1 MTVGEEDAVLE
12 LLTWRL
18 IIYYR
23 IVKHCDRQRAQW
35 TWLPLELR
43 SEHLEAI
50 HLPFFVCTLPSI
62 MQYASPMGIPESPS
76 VVADILVLPCC

>member
-43 SEHLEAI
+43 SGHLKAI
-50 HLPFFVCTLPSI
+50 YLPFSCVHVAVHYAVCT
-62 MQYASPMGIPESPS
+62 ADGNTGIPFRRS
-76 VVADILVLPCC
+76 